1 MSAVSSSATVM
12 SSGAS
17 TVTPSAY
24 AVIARSD
31 SGEKSSSMSEPTSE
45 TSSTSSSWS
54 SSSSSM
60 PSTPPEFSEGSR
72 SILGSSSAFSKVMV
86 WPS

>member
-1 MSAVSSSATVM
+1 MSAVSSSATVT
-12 SSGAS
+12 SRGAS

-31 SGEKSSSMSEPTSE
+31 SGEKSSSISEPKSE
-45 TSSTSSSWS
+45 TSSTSSIWLSTV
-54 SSSSSM
+54 SSM
-60 PSTPPEFSEGSR
+60 SVTPPAFSEGSR
-72 SILGSSSAFSKVMV
+72 SRLGSSSTFSKVMV